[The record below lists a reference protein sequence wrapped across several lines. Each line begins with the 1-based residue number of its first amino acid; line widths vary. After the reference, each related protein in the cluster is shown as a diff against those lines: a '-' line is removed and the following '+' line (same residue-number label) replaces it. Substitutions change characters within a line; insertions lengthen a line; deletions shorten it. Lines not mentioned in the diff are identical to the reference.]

1 MCLSPAIDLTCRYN
15 KAGVGQKAARRSKAS
30 GDEKDGSKRRAEE
43 AFMSPLEVMRQKYKR
58 KKASATT
65 RQKDTLSKLVSL
77 LPRVLS
83 CILCE
88 RCLI

>member
-1 MCLSPAIDLTCRYN
+1 MVYT
-15 KAGVGQKAARRSKAS
+15 S

-77 LPRVLS
+77 LAKSPQQHSLRAMSHLNA
-83 CILCE
+83 
-88 RCLI
+88 